1 MKNPKKAILAAAALL
16 TFYSSPSWAEYVIQ
30 TTQPNTRTM
39 VKSASELLSTD
50 AAQVYWDRKTYA
62 SIEDQLKAS
71 MKSSTVYVGNL
82 AFDTSE
88 NLIHSHFALAGSVK
102 RVIMGINKNTK
113 QPCGFCFVEYDD
125 VESR

>member
-1 MKNPKKAILAAAALL
+1 
-16 TFYSSPSWAEYVIQ
+16 
-30 TTQPNTRTM
+30 M